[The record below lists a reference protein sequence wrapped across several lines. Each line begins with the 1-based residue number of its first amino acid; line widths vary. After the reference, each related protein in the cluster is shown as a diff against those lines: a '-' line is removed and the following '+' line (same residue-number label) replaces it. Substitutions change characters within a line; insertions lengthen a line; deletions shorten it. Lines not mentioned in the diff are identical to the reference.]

1 MAGSTRSSGN
11 SCDML
16 ILKKFARDLPAVAGL
31 LIVLVVIAVALLGP
45 LIAPHPG
52 DAAASHLLQRL
63 KPPSAAFPFGTD
75 VLGRDMLSRVI
86 LGARGALEVAIIVVA
101 IAAGIGVPLGLVAG
115 YRTGWLSDSIMR
127 VTDVFLA
134 LPQLILALALA
145 QLMTPSLET
154 AMIALAL
161 TYWPF
166 FTRLVYAETRRLQA
180 ALFVDALRGL
190 GAGDARILFL
200 HILPNAMSPIIVRA
214 TLGMGFTILVA
225 AVLGF
230 LGMGAT
236 PPQPDWGLTI
246 AESRNYLPGAWW
258 YSIFPGLAIL
268 MTVLGFNLLGDGLR
282 DLVDPRLRRSR

>member
-1 MAGSTRSSGN
+1 
-11 SCDML
+11 ML

-31 LIVLVVIAVALLGP
+31 LIVLAVVAVALLGP
-45 LIAPHPG
+45 WIAPHPG

-75 VLGRDMLSRVI
+75 NLGRDLLSRVV
-86 LGARGALEVAIIVVA
+86 LGARGALEVAVIVVA

-115 YRTGWLSDSIMR
+115 YRGGFLSEAIMR

-166 FTRLVYAETRRLQA
+166 FARLVYAETRRLRT
-180 ALFVDALRGL
+180 ALFVDALRGI

-200 HILPNAMSPIIVRA
+200 HILPNAVSPIIVRA
-214 TLGMGFTILVA
+214 TIGMGFSILVA

-236 PPQPDWGLTI
+236 PPAPDWGLTI

-258 YSIFPGLAIL
+258 YSIFPGVAIL
-268 MTVLGFNLLGDGLR
+268 VTVLGFNLLGDGLR

>member
-1 MAGSTRSSGN
+1 V
-11 SCDML
+11 L
-16 ILKKFARDLPAVAGL
+16 VLKKFARDLPALAGL
-31 LIVLVVIAVALLGP
+31 VIVLAIVVVAIFGP
-45 LIAPHPG
+45 WLAPHPG

-75 VLGRDMLSRVI
+75 NLGRDLLSRVI
-86 LGARGALEVAIIVVA
+86 LGARGALEVAVTVVIV
-101 IAAGIGVPLGLVAG
+101 AAGIGVPLGLVAG
-115 YRTGWLSDSIMR
+115 YRSGWVSESIMR

-134 LPQLILALALA
+134 LPQLVLALALA

-166 FTRLVYAETRRLQA
+166 FTRLVYSETRRLQA
-180 ALFVDALRGL
+180 SLFVDALRGI
-190 GAGDARILFL
+190 GAGDGRILFL
-200 HILPNAMSPIIVRA
+200 HILPNAVSPIIVRA
-214 TLGMGFTILVA
+214 TIGMGFTILVA

-236 PPQPDWGLTI
+236 PPAPDWGLTI

-258 YSIFPGLAIL
+258 YSIFPGVAIL
-268 MTVLGFNLLGDGLR
+268 ITVLGFNLLGDGLR

>member
-1 MAGSTRSSGN
+1 MRDIPA
-11 SCDML
+11 L
-16 ILKKFARDLPAVAGL
+16 IGLVIVFAAV
-31 LIVLVVIAVALLGP
+31 IVAVIGP
-45 LIAPHPG
+45 WVAPHPG
-52 DAAASHLLQRL
+52 DIVASHLLQRL
-63 KPPSAAFPFGTD
+63 KAPSAAFPFGTD
-75 VLGRDMLSRVI
+75 NLGRDLFSRVI
-86 LGARGALEVAIIVVA
+86 LGTRGALEVAVIVVVLA
-101 IAAGIGVPLGLVAG
+101 SAIGVPLGLIAG
-115 YRTGWLSDSIMR
+115 YASGWLSEVIMR
-127 VTDVFLA
+127 ITDVFLA
-134 LPQLILALALA
+134 LPQLVLALALA
-145 QLMTPSLET
+145 QLLTPSLES

-180 ALFVDALRGL
+180 SLFVDALRGI
-190 GAGDARILFL
+190 GAGDGRILFL
-200 HILPNAMSPIIVRA
+200 HILPNALSPIIVRA

-236 PPQPDWGLTI
+236 PPDPDWGLTI

-268 MTVLGFNLLGDGLR
+268 VTVLGFNMLGDGLR

>member
-1 MAGSTRSSGN
+1 V
-11 SCDML
+11 L
-16 ILKKFARDLPAVAGL
+16 VLKKFARDLPALAGL
-31 LIVLVVIAVALLGP
+31 VIVLAIVLLAVFGP
-45 LIAPHPG
+45 WLAPHPG

-63 KPPSAAFPFGTD
+63 KPPSSAFPFGTD
-75 VLGRDMLSRVI
+75 NLGRDLLSRVI
-86 LGARGALEVAIIVVA
+86 LGARGALEVAVTVVIV
-101 IAAGIGVPLGLVAG
+101 AAGIGVPLGLVAG
-115 YRTGWLSDSIMR
+115 YRSGWVSESIMR

-134 LPQLILALALA
+134 LPQLVLALALA

-166 FTRLVYAETRRLQA
+166 FTRLVYSETRRLQA
-180 ALFVDALRGL
+180 SLFVDALRGI
-190 GAGDARILFL
+190 GAGDGRILFL
-200 HILPNAMSPIIVRA
+200 HILPNAVSPIIVRA
-214 TLGMGFTILVA
+214 TIGMGFTILVA

-236 PPQPDWGLTI
+236 PPAPDWGLTI

-258 YSIFPGLAIL
+258 YSIFPGVAIL
-268 MTVLGFNLLGDGLR
+268 ITVLGFNLLGDGLR

>member
-1 MAGSTRSSGN
+1 
-11 SCDML
+11 ML
-16 ILKKFARDLPAVAGL
+16 ILKKFARDLPALVGL
-31 LIVLVVIAVALLGP
+31 ILVLTVVIVALIGP
-45 LIAPHPG
+45 WIAPHPE

-75 VLGRDMLSRVI
+75 NLGRDMLSRVI
-86 LGARGALEVAIIVVA
+86 LGARGALEVALIVVVL
-101 IAAGIGVPLGLVAG
+101 AAAIGVPLGLLAG
-115 YRTGWLSDSIMR
+115 YRSGWLSEAIMR

-145 QLMTPSLET
+145 QLLTPSLES
-154 AMIALAL
+154 AMIALAI

-180 ALFVDALRGL
+180 SLFIDALRGI

-200 HILPNAMSPIIVRA
+200 HILPNAVSPIIVRA
-214 TLGMGFTILVA
+214 TIGMGFTILVA

-236 PPQPDWGLTI
+236 PPEPDWGLTI
-246 AESRNYLPGAWW
+246 SESRNYLPGAWW

-268 MTVLGFNLLGDGLR
+268 VTVLGFNLLGDGLR

>member
-1 MAGSTRSSGN
+1 V
-11 SCDML
+11 L
-16 ILKKFARDLPAVAGL
+16 VLKKFARDLPALAGL
-31 LIVLVVIAVALLGP
+31 VIVLAIVLLAALGP
-45 LIAPHPG
+45 WLAPHPG

-75 VLGRDMLSRVI
+75 NLGRDLFSRVI
-86 LGARGALEVAIIVVA
+86 LGARGALEVAVTVVIV
-101 IAAGIGVPLGLVAG
+101 AAGIGVPLGLVAG
-115 YRTGWLSDSIMR
+115 YRSGWVSESIMR

-145 QLMTPSLET
+145 QLMRPSLET

-166 FTRLVYAETRRLQA
+166 FTRLVYSETRRLQA
-180 ALFVDALRGL
+180 SLFVDALRGI
-190 GAGDARILFL
+190 GAGDGRILFL
-200 HILPNAMSPIIVRA
+200 HILPNAVSPIIVRA
-214 TLGMGFTILVA
+214 TIGMGFTILVA

-236 PPQPDWGLTI
+236 PPAPDWGLTI

-258 YSIFPGLAIL
+258 YSIFPGVAIL
-268 MTVLGFNLLGDGLR
+268 ITVLGFNLLGDGLR

>member
-1 MAGSTRSSGN
+1 MAT
-11 SCDML
+11 DAML
-16 ILKKFARDLPAVAGL
+16 IVRKFLRDLPAFAGL
-31 LIVLVVIAVALLGP
+31 LIVLAIVIVAAIGP
-45 LIAPHPG
+45 WLAPYPQ

-63 KPPSAAFPFGTD
+63 RPPSAAFPFGTD
-75 VLGRDMLSRVI
+75 NLGRDMLSRVI
-86 LGARGALEVAIIVVA
+86 LGARGALEVAVIVVVL
-101 IAAGIGVPLGLVAG
+101 AAGIGVPLGLVAG
-115 YRTGWLSDSIMR
+115 YRSGWVSEAIMR

-145 QLMTPSLET
+145 QLLTPSLES
-154 AMIALAL
+154 AMVALAL

-166 FTRLVYAETRRLQA
+166 FTRLVYAETRRLQSS
-180 ALFVDALRGL
+180 LFVDALRGI
-190 GAGDARILFL
+190 GAGDGRIIFL

-236 PPQPDWGLTI
+236 PPEPDWGLTI

-268 MTVLGFNLLGDGLR
+268 VTVLGFNLLGDGLR